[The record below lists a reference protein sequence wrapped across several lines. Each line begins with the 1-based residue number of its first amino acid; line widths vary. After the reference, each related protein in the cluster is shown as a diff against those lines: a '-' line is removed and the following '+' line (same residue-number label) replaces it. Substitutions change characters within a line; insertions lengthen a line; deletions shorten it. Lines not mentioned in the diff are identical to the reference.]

1 MSEIFV
7 RSSSDIE
14 QIINKLKQQ
23 NEELRERKQQLD
35 TEKNTLCDL
44 WQGEASQAFSN
55 RYEEKIKNLV
65 AFSELIDTYVQGL
78 TKIKTEYENAEAANK
93 AIASR

>member
-1 MSEIFV
+1 MAEIYV

-23 NEELRERKQQLD
+23 NEELRDRKSQLD
-35 TEKNTLCDL
+35 TEKNTLCEM
-44 WQGEASQAFSN
+44 WQGEASQAFST
-55 RYEEKIKNLV
+55 RYEEKIRNLV
-65 AFSELIDTYVQGL
+65 AFSELIDTYVAGL
-78 TKIKTEYENAEAANK
+78 IKIKGQYEDAESANK